1 MVETIIICI
10 TAVVI
15 AGIVCYTFGPVEVE
29 PEIKYI
35 EVPTLGSP
43 TQEDDDAENA
53 LVTALGE
60 INNLFGGVADED

>member
-1 MVETIIICI
+1 MVETIIICV

-15 AGIVCYTFGPVEVE
+15 ACIVCYTFGPTEVE
-29 PEIKYI
+29 PEIKYV
-35 EVPTLGSP
+35 EVPTSAP